1 MRLFGMRVAVVF
13 KTSAVKGAHARSRD
27 QPASQA
33 RTGDLIDQA
42 AAMLGEKR
50 SDFMLEAACDRA
62 KSVLR
67 DPAVFR
73 LDDRRFKD
81 FIRQLDAPPP
91 AHEGLERLMAMKA
104 SWAEPG
110 SKKASR

>member
-1 MRLFGMRVAVVF
+1 MREAAINLRA
-13 KTSAVKGAHARSRD
+13 KREQRD
-27 QPASQA
+27 
-33 RTGDLIDQA
+33 LNDQA
-42 AAMLGEKR
+42 AAMLGKGR
-50 SDFMLEAACDRA
+50 SDFMLEAACNRA
-62 KSVLR
+62 QPVLL

-81 FIRQLDAPPP
+81 VIRQLDAPPA

-104 SWAEPG
+104 PWAEPG